1 MQRRLPHEI
10 LYDKGGVNMPIV
22 IPRSLPAHDILAK
35 ENIFV
40 MSHTRACEQ
49 DIRPIEIAIVNL
61 MPTKVDTETQ
71 LMRLLGNSPLQV
83 NVTLVSMESY
93 TSKHVSRDHLDKFY
107 KTFDEI
113 KHKHFDGMIVTGAP
127 VETLPF
133 EEVAYWDELVDIM
146 DYADRNITST
156 VFICWGAQAALYH
169 YYGINKIQLPSKL
182 FGIYRVRALDEHE
195 PLLRGMNDIMHI
207 PMSRHTTVDEAAVE
221 ACPHIKVL
229 ARGDECGLSIAKSV
243 DNKKFFFT
251 GHSEYDR
258 FTLKKEY
265 VRDLEKGLPIEAP
278 VHYFIDGD
286 IDRVN
291 MKWRSTATLLFNN
304 WLNYVYQV
312 TPYNLEEE

>member
-1 MQRRLPHEI
+1 
-10 LYDKGGVNMPIV
+10 MPIV
-22 IPRSLPAHDILAK
+22 IPKSLPAHDILAR

-40 MSHTRACEQ
+40 MSHARATRQ

-83 NVTLVSMESY
+83 NITLVKTGSY
-93 TSKHVSRDHLDKFY
+93 TGTHTPLEHLDKFY
-107 KTFDEI
+107 KTFDQI
-113 KHKHFDGMIVTGAP
+113 SSRHFDGMIITGAP

-133 EEVAYWDELVDIM
+133 EQVAYWEELTRIM
-146 DYADRNITST
+146 DYADKYITST

-169 YYGINKIQLPSKL
+169 YYGIGKVLLPEKL
-182 FGIYRVRALDEHE
+182 FGVYRVRSLDENE

-207 PMSRHTTVDEAAVE
+207 PMSRHTAVDEVAV
-221 ACPHIKVL
+221 AQCKDVKVL
-229 ARGDECGLSIAKSV
+229 AVGDQCGLSIAKSK

-258 FTLKKEY
+258 FTLRSEY
-265 VRDLEKGLPIEAP
+265 LRDLDKGLPIKPP

-286 IDRVN
+286 TNRVN

-312 TPYNLEEE
+312 TPYIIN

>member
-1 MQRRLPHEI
+1 
-10 LYDKGGVNMPIV
+10 MPIV
-22 IPRSLPAHDILAK
+22 IPKSLPAHDILAR

-40 MSHTRACEQ
+40 MSHARATRQ

-71 LMRLLGNSPLQV
+71 LMRLLSNSPLQV
-83 NVTLVSMESY
+83 NVTLVKTGSY
-93 TSKHVSRDHLDKFY
+93 TGTHTPLEHLDKFY
-107 KTFDEI
+107 KTFDQI
-113 KHKHFDGMIVTGAP
+113 SSRHFDGMIITGAP

-133 EEVAYWDELVDIM
+133 EQVAYWEELTRIM
-146 DYADRNITST
+146 DYADKYITST

-169 YYGINKIQLPSKL
+169 YYGIGKVQLPEKL
-182 FGIYRVRALDEHE
+182 FGVYRVRSLDENE

-207 PMSRHTTVDEAAVE
+207 PMSRHTAVDEVAV
-221 ACPHIKVL
+221 AQCKDIKVL
-229 ARGDECGLSIAKSV
+229 AVGDQCGLSIAKSK

-258 FTLKKEY
+258 FTLRSEY
-265 VRDLEKGLPIEAP
+265 FRDLDKGLPINPP

-286 IDRVN
+286 TTRVN

-312 TPYNLEEE
+312 TPYIIN

>member
-1 MQRRLPHEI
+1 
-10 LYDKGGVNMPIV
+10 MPIV
-22 IPRSLPAHDILAK
+22 IPKSLPAHDILAR

-40 MSHTRACEQ
+40 MSHARATRQ

-83 NVTLVSMESY
+83 NITLVKTGSY
-93 TSKHVSRDHLDKFY
+93 TGTHTPLEHLDKFY
-107 KTFDEI
+107 KTFDQI
-113 KHKHFDGMIVTGAP
+113 SSRHFDGMIITGAP

-133 EEVAYWDELVDIM
+133 EQVPYCEELTRIM
-146 DYADRNITST
+146 DYADKYITST

-169 YYGINKIQLPSKL
+169 YYGIGKVLLPEKL
-182 FGIYRVRALDEHE
+182 FGVYRVRSLDENE

-207 PMSRHTTVDEAAVE
+207 PMSRHTAVDETAV
-221 ACPHIKVL
+221 AQCKDVKVL
-229 ARGDECGLSIAKSV
+229 AVGDQCGLSIAKSK

-258 FTLKKEY
+258 FTLRSEY
-265 VRDLEKGLPIEAP
+265 LRDLDKGLPIKPP

-286 IDRVN
+286 TNRVN

-312 TPYNLEEE
+312 TPYIIN

>member
-1 MQRRLPHEI
+1 
-10 LYDKGGVNMPIV
+10 MPIV
-22 IPRSLPAHDILAK
+22 IPKSLPAHDILAR

-40 MSHTRACEQ
+40 MSHARATRQ

-71 LMRLLGNSPLQV
+71 LMRLLSNSPLQV
-83 NVTLVSMESY
+83 NVTLVKTGSY
-93 TSKHVSRDHLDKFY
+93 TGTHTPLEHLDKFY
-107 KTFDEI
+107 KTFDQI
-113 KHKHFDGMIVTGAP
+113 SSRHFDGMIITGAP

-133 EEVAYWDELVDIM
+133 EQVAYWEELTRIM
-146 DYADRNITST
+146 DYADKYITST

-169 YYGINKIQLPSKL
+169 YYGIGKVQLPEKL
-182 FGIYRVRALDEHE
+182 FGVYRVRSLDENE

-207 PMSRHTTVDEAAVE
+207 PMSRHTAVDEVAV
-221 ACPHIKVL
+221 AQCKDIKVL
-229 ARGDECGLSIAKSV
+229 AVGDRCGLSIAKSK

-258 FTLKKEY
+258 FTLRSEY
-265 VRDLEKGLPIEAP
+265 FRDLDKGLPINPP

-286 IDRVN
+286 TNRVN

-312 TPYNLEEE
+312 TPYIIN

>member
-1 MQRRLPHEI
+1 
-10 LYDKGGVNMPIV
+10 MPIV
-22 IPRSLPAHDILAK
+22 IPKSLPAHDILAR

-40 MSHTRACEQ
+40 MSHARATRQ

-83 NVTLVSMESY
+83 NVTLVKTGSY
-93 TSKHVSRDHLDKFY
+93 TGTHTPLEHLDKFY
-107 KTFDEI
+107 KTFDQI
-113 KHKHFDGMIVTGAP
+113 SSRHFDGMIITGAP

-133 EEVAYWDELVDIM
+133 EQVAYWEELTRIM
-146 DYADRNITST
+146 DYADKYITST

-169 YYGINKIQLPSKL
+169 YYGIDKVQLPEKL
-182 FGIYRVRALDEHE
+182 FGVYRVRSLDENE

-207 PMSRHTTVDEAAVE
+207 PMSRHTAVDEAAV
-221 ACPHIKVL
+221 AQCKDIKVL
-229 ARGDECGLSIAKSV
+229 AAGDQCGLSIAKSK

-258 FTLKKEY
+258 FTLRSEY
-265 VRDLEKGLPIEAP
+265 LRDLEKGLPIKPP
-278 VHYFIDGD
+278 VHYFIEGD
-286 IDRVN
+286 INRVN
-291 MKWRSTATLLFNN
+291 MKWRSTATLLFSN

-312 TPYNLEEE
+312 TPYVL

>member
-1 MQRRLPHEI
+1 
-10 LYDKGGVNMPIV
+10 MPIV
-22 IPRSLPAHDILAK
+22 IPKSLPAHDILAR

-40 MSHTRACEQ
+40 MSHARATRQ

-71 LMRLLGNSPLQV
+71 LMRLLSNSPLQV
-83 NVTLVSMESY
+83 NVTLVKTGSY
-93 TSKHVSRDHLDKFY
+93 TGTHTPLEHLDKFY
-107 KTFDEI
+107 KTFDQI
-113 KHKHFDGMIVTGAP
+113 SSRHFDGMIRTGAP

-133 EEVAYWDELVDIM
+133 EQVAYWEELTRIM
-146 DYADRNITST
+146 DYADKYITST

-169 YYGINKIQLPSKL
+169 YYGIGKVQLPEKL
-182 FGIYRVRALDEHE
+182 FGVYRVRSLDENE

-207 PMSRHTTVDEAAVE
+207 PMSRHTAVDEVAV
-221 ACPHIKVL
+221 AQCKDIKVL
-229 ARGDECGLSIAKSV
+229 AVGDRCGLSIAKSK

-258 FTLKKEY
+258 FTLRSEY
-265 VRDLEKGLPIEAP
+265 FRDLDKGLPINPP

-286 IDRVN
+286 TNRVN

-312 TPYNLEEE
+312 TPYIIN

>member
-1 MQRRLPHEI
+1 
-10 LYDKGGVNMPIV
+10 MPIV
-22 IPRSLPAHDILAK
+22 IPKSLPAHDILAR

-40 MSHTRACEQ
+40 MSHARATRQ

-83 NVTLVSMESY
+83 NITLVKTGSY
-93 TSKHVSRDHLDKFY
+93 TGTHTPLEHLDKFY
-107 KTFDEI
+107 KTFDQI
-113 KHKHFDGMIVTGAP
+113 SSRHFDGMIITGAP
-127 VETLPF
+127 METLPF
-133 EEVAYWDELVDIM
+133 EQVSYWEELTRIM
-146 DYADRNITST
+146 DYADKYITST

-169 YYGINKIQLPSKL
+169 YYGIGKVLLPEKL
-182 FGIYRVRALDEHE
+182 FGVYRVRSLDENE

-207 PMSRHTTVDEAAVE
+207 PMSRHTAVDEVAV
-221 ACPHIKVL
+221 AQCKDIKVL
-229 ARGDECGLSIAKSV
+229 AVGDQCGLSIAKSK

-258 FTLKKEY
+258 FTLRSEY
-265 VRDLEKGLPIEAP
+265 LRDLDKGLPIKPP

-286 IDRVN
+286 TNRVN

-312 TPYNLEEE
+312 TPYIIN

>member
-1 MQRRLPHEI
+1 
-10 LYDKGGVNMPIV
+10 MPIV
-22 IPRSLPAHDILAK
+22 IPKSLPAHDILAR

-40 MSHTRACEQ
+40 MSHARATRQ

-83 NVTLVSMESY
+83 NITLVKTGSY
-93 TSKHVSRDHLDKFY
+93 TGTHTPLEHLDKFY
-107 KTFDEI
+107 KTFDQI
-113 KHKHFDGMIVTGAP
+113 SSRHFDGMIITGAP

-133 EEVAYWDELVDIM
+133 EQVAYWEELTRIM
-146 DYADRNITST
+146 DYADKYITST

-169 YYGINKIQLPSKL
+169 YYGIGKVLLPEKL
-182 FGIYRVRALDEHE
+182 FGVYRVRSLDENE

-207 PMSRHTTVDEAAVE
+207 PMSRHTAVDEVAV
-221 ACPHIKVL
+221 AQCKDIKVL
-229 ARGDECGLSIAKSV
+229 AVGDQCGLSIAKSK

-258 FTLKKEY
+258 FTLRSEY
-265 VRDLEKGLPIEAP
+265 LRDLDKGLPIKPP

-286 IDRVN
+286 TNCVN

-312 TPYNLEEE
+312 TPYIIN

>member
-1 MQRRLPHEI
+1 
-10 LYDKGGVNMPIV
+10 
-22 IPRSLPAHDILAK
+22 
-35 ENIFV
+35 
-40 MSHTRACEQ
+40 MSHARATRQ

-83 NVTLVSMESY
+83 NITLVKTGSY
-93 TSKHVSRDHLDKFY
+93 TGTHTPLEHLDKFY
-107 KTFDEI
+107 KTFDHI
-113 KHKHFDGMIVTGAP
+113 SSRHFDGMIITGAP

-133 EEVAYWDELVDIM
+133 EQVAYWEELTRIM
-146 DYADRNITST
+146 DYADKYITST

-169 YYGINKIQLPSKL
+169 YYGIGKVLLPEKL
-182 FGIYRVRALDEHE
+182 FGVYRVRSLDENE

-207 PMSRHTTVDEAAVE
+207 PMSRHTAVDEVAV
-221 ACPHIKVL
+221 AQCKDIKVL
-229 ARGDECGLSIAKSV
+229 AVGDQCGLSIAKSK

-258 FTLKKEY
+258 FTLRSEY
-265 VRDLEKGLPIEAP
+265 LRDLDKGLPIKPP

-286 IDRVN
+286 TNRVN

-312 TPYNLEEE
+312 TPYIIN

>member
-1 MQRRLPHEI
+1 
-10 LYDKGGVNMPIV
+10 MPIV
-22 IPRSLPAHDILAK
+22 IPKSLPAHDILAR

-40 MSHTRACEQ
+40 MSHARATRQ

-83 NVTLVSMESY
+83 NITLVKTGSY
-93 TSKHVSRDHLDKFY
+93 TGTHTPLEHLDKFY
-107 KTFDEI
+107 KTFDQI
-113 KHKHFDGMIVTGAP
+113 SSRHFDGMIITGAP

-133 EEVAYWDELVDIM
+133 EQVAYWEELTRIM
-146 DYADRNITST
+146 DYADKYITST

-169 YYGINKIQLPSKL
+169 YYGIGKVLLPEKL
-182 FGIYRVRALDEHE
+182 FGVYRVRSLDENE

-207 PMSRHTTVDEAAVE
+207 PMSRHTAVDEVAV
-221 ACPHIKVL
+221 AQCKDIKVL
-229 ARGDECGLSIAKSV
+229 AVGDQCGLSIAKSK

-258 FTLKKEY
+258 FTLRSEY
-265 VRDLEKGLPIEAP
+265 LRDLDKGLPIKPP

-286 IDRVN
+286 TNRVN

-304 WLNYVYQV
+304 CLNNVYQV
-312 TPYNLEEE
+312 TPYIIN

>member
-1 MQRRLPHEI
+1 MLA
-10 LYDKGGVNMPIV
+10 V
-22 IPRSLPAHDILAK
+22 RSKCVAGHDILAR

-40 MSHTRACEQ
+40 MSHARATRQ

-83 NVTLVSMESY
+83 NITLVKTGSY
-93 TSKHVSRDHLDKFY
+93 TGTHTPLEHLDKFY
-107 KTFDEI
+107 KTFDQI
-113 KHKHFDGMIVTGAP
+113 SSRHFDGMIITGAP

-133 EEVAYWDELVDIM
+133 EQVAYWEELTRIM
-146 DYADRNITST
+146 DYADKYITST

-169 YYGINKIQLPSKL
+169 YYGIGKVLLPEKL
-182 FGIYRVRALDEHE
+182 FGVYRVRSLDENE

-207 PMSRHTTVDEAAVE
+207 PMSRHTAVDEVAV
-221 ACPHIKVL
+221 AQCKDIKVL
-229 ARGDECGLSIAKSV
+229 AVGDQCGLSIAKSK

-258 FTLKKEY
+258 FTLRSEY
-265 VRDLEKGLPIEAP
+265 LRDLDKGLPIKPP

-286 IDRVN
+286 TNRVN

-312 TPYNLEEE
+312 TPYIIN

>member
-1 MQRRLPHEI
+1 
-10 LYDKGGVNMPIV
+10 MPIV
-22 IPRSLPAHDILAK
+22 IPKSLPAHDILAR

-40 MSHTRACEQ
+40 MSHARATRQ

-71 LMRLLGNSPLQV
+71 LMRLLSNSPLQV
-83 NVTLVSMESY
+83 NVTLVKTGSY
-93 TSKHVSRDHLDKFY
+93 TGTHTPLEHLDKFY
-107 KTFDEI
+107 KTFDQI
-113 KHKHFDGMIVTGAP
+113 SSRHFDGMIITGAP

-133 EEVAYWDELVDIM
+133 EQVAYWEELTRIM
-146 DYADRNITST
+146 DYADKYITST

-169 YYGINKIQLPSKL
+169 YYGIGKVQLPEKL
-182 FGIYRVRALDEHE
+182 FGVYRVRSLDENE

-207 PMSRHTTVDEAAVE
+207 PMSRHTAVDEVAV
-221 ACPHIKVL
+221 AQCKDIKVL
-229 ARGDECGLSIAKSV
+229 AVGDRCGLSIAKSK

-258 FTLKKEY
+258 FTLRSEY
-265 VRDLEKGLPIEAP
+265 FRDLDKGLPINPP

-286 IDRVN
+286 TNRVN

-312 TPYNLEEE
+312 TPYVIN

>member
-1 MQRRLPHEI
+1 
-10 LYDKGGVNMPIV
+10 MPIV
-22 IPRSLPAHDILAK
+22 IPKSLPAHDILAR

-40 MSHTRACEQ
+40 MSHARATRQ

-83 NVTLVSMESY
+83 NITLVKTGSY
-93 TSKHVSRDHLDKFY
+93 TGTHTPLEHLDKFY
-107 KTFDEI
+107 KTFDQI
-113 KHKHFDGMIVTGAP
+113 SSRHFDGMIITGAP

-133 EEVAYWDELVDIM
+133 EQVAYWEELTRIM
-146 DYADRNITST
+146 DYADKYITST

-169 YYGINKIQLPSKL
+169 YYGIGKVQLPEKL
-182 FGIYRVRALDEHE
+182 FGVYRVRSLDENE

-207 PMSRHTTVDEAAVE
+207 PMSRHTAVDEVAV
-221 ACPHIKVL
+221 AQCKDIKVL
-229 ARGDECGLSIAKSV
+229 AVGDRCGLSIAKSK

-258 FTLKKEY
+258 FTLRSEY
-265 VRDLEKGLPIEAP
+265 FRDLDKGLPINPP

-286 IDRVN
+286 TTRVN

-312 TPYNLEEE
+312 TPYIIN

>member
-1 MQRRLPHEI
+1 
-10 LYDKGGVNMPIV
+10 MPIV
-22 IPRSLPAHDILAK
+22 IPKSLPAHDILAR

-40 MSHTRACEQ
+40 MSHARATRQ

-71 LMRLLGNSPLQV
+71 LMRLLSNSPLQV
-83 NVTLVSMESY
+83 NVTLVKTGSY
-93 TSKHVSRDHLDKFY
+93 TGTHTPLEHLDKFY
-107 KTFDEI
+107 KTFDQI
-113 KHKHFDGMIVTGAP
+113 SSRHFDGMIITGAP

-133 EEVAYWDELVDIM
+133 EQVAYWEELTRIM
-146 DYADRNITST
+146 DYADKYITST

-169 YYGINKIQLPSKL
+169 YYGIGKVQLPEKL
-182 FGIYRVRALDEHE
+182 FGVYRVRALDENE

-207 PMSRHTTVDEAAVE
+207 PMSRHTAVDEVAV
-221 ACPHIKVL
+221 AQCKDIKVL
-229 ARGDECGLSIAKSV
+229 AVGDQCGLSIAKSK

-258 FTLKKEY
+258 FTLRSEY
-265 VRDLEKGLPIEAP
+265 FRDLDKGLPINPP

-286 IDRVN
+286 TNRVN

-312 TPYNLEEE
+312 TPYIIN

>member
-1 MQRRLPHEI
+1 
-10 LYDKGGVNMPIV
+10 MPIV
-22 IPRSLPAHDILAK
+22 IPKSLPAHDILAR

-40 MSHTRACEQ
+40 MSHARATRQ

-83 NVTLVSMESY
+83 NITLVKTGSY
-93 TSKHVSRDHLDKFY
+93 TGTHTPLEHLDKFY
-107 KTFDEI
+107 KTFDQI
-113 KHKHFDGMIVTGAP
+113 SSRHFDGMIITGAP

-133 EEVAYWDELVDIM
+133 EQVAYWEELTRIM
-146 DYADRNITST
+146 DYADKYITST

-169 YYGINKIQLPSKL
+169 YYGIGKVLLPEKL
-182 FGIYRVRALDEHE
+182 FGVYRVRSLDENE
-195 PLLRGMNDIMHI
+195 PLLCGMNDIMHI
-207 PMSRHTTVDEAAVE
+207 PMSRHTAVDEVAV
-221 ACPHIKVL
+221 AQCKDIKVL
-229 ARGDECGLSIAKSV
+229 AVGDQCGLSIAKSK

-258 FTLKKEY
+258 FTLRSEY
-265 VRDLEKGLPIEAP
+265 LRDLDKGLPIKPP

-286 IDRVN
+286 TNRVN

-312 TPYNLEEE
+312 TPYIIN

>member
-1 MQRRLPHEI
+1 
-10 LYDKGGVNMPIV
+10 MPIV
-22 IPRSLPAHDILAK
+22 IPKSLPAHDILAR

-40 MSHTRACEQ
+40 MSHARATRQ

-71 LMRLLGNSPLQV
+71 LMRLLSNSPLQV
-83 NVTLVSMESY
+83 NVTLVKTGSY
-93 TSKHVSRDHLDKFY
+93 TGTHTPLEHLDKFY
-107 KTFDEI
+107 KTFDQI
-113 KHKHFDGMIVTGAP
+113 SSRHFDGMIITGAP

-133 EEVAYWDELVDIM
+133 EQVAYWEELTRIM
-146 DYADRNITST
+146 DYADKYITST

-169 YYGINKIQLPSKL
+169 YYGIGKVLLPEKL
-182 FGIYRVRALDEHE
+182 FGVYRVRSLDENE

-207 PMSRHTTVDEAAVE
+207 PMSRHTAVDETAV
-221 ACPHIKVL
+221 AQCKDVKVL
-229 ARGDECGLSIAKSV
+229 AVGDQCGLSIAKSK

-258 FTLKKEY
+258 FTLRSEY
-265 VRDLEKGLPIEAP
+265 LRDLDKGLPIKPP

-286 IDRVN
+286 TNRVN

-312 TPYNLEEE
+312 TPYIIN

>member
-1 MQRRLPHEI
+1 
-10 LYDKGGVNMPIV
+10 MPIV
-22 IPRSLPAHDILAK
+22 IPKSLPAHDILAR

-40 MSHTRACEQ
+40 MSHARATRQ

-83 NVTLVSMESY
+83 NITLVKTGSY
-93 TSKHVSRDHLDKFY
+93 TGTHTPLEHLDKFY
-107 KTFDEI
+107 KTFDQI
-113 KHKHFDGMIVTGAP
+113 SSRHFDGMIITGAP

-133 EEVAYWDELVDIM
+133 EQVAYWEELTRIM
-146 DYADRNITST
+146 DYADKYITST

-169 YYGINKIQLPSKL
+169 YYGIGKVLLPEKL
-182 FGIYRVRALDEHE
+182 FGVYRVRSLDENE

-207 PMSRHTTVDEAAVE
+207 PMSRHTAVDEVAV
-221 ACPHIKVL
+221 AQCKDIKVL
-229 ARGDECGLSIAKSV
+229 AVGDQCGLSIAKSK

-258 FTLKKEY
+258 FTLRSEDL
-265 VRDLEKGLPIEAP
+265 RDLGKGLPIKPP

-286 IDRVN
+286 TNRVN

-312 TPYNLEEE
+312 TPYIIN

>member
-1 MQRRLPHEI
+1 
-10 LYDKGGVNMPIV
+10 MPIV
-22 IPRSLPAHDILAK
+22 IPKSLPAHDILAR

-40 MSHTRACEQ
+40 MSHARATRQ

-83 NVTLVSMESY
+83 NITLVKTGSY
-93 TSKHVSRDHLDKFY
+93 TGTHTPLEHLDKFY
-107 KTFDEI
+107 KTFDQI
-113 KHKHFDGMIVTGAP
+113 SSRHFDGMIITGAP

-133 EEVAYWDELVDIM
+133 EQVAYWEDLTRIM
-146 DYADRNITST
+146 DYADKYITST

-169 YYGINKIQLPSKL
+169 YYGIGKVLLPEKL
-182 FGIYRVRALDEHE
+182 FGVYRVRSLDENE

-207 PMSRHTTVDEAAVE
+207 PMSRHTAVDEVAV
-221 ACPHIKVL
+221 AQCKDIKVL
-229 ARGDECGLSIAKSV
+229 AVGDQCGLSIAKSK

-258 FTLKKEY
+258 FTLRSEY
-265 VRDLEKGLPIEAP
+265 LRDLDKGLPIKPP

-286 IDRVN
+286 TNRVN

-312 TPYNLEEE
+312 TPYIIN

>member
-1 MQRRLPHEI
+1 
-10 LYDKGGVNMPIV
+10 MPIV
-22 IPRSLPAHDILAK
+22 IPKSLPAHDILAR

-40 MSHTRACEQ
+40 MSHARATRQ

-83 NVTLVSMESY
+83 NITLVKTGSY
-93 TSKHVSRDHLDKFY
+93 TGTHTPLEHLDKFY
-107 KTFDEI
+107 KTFDQI
-113 KHKHFDGMIVTGAP
+113 SSRHFDGTIITGAP

-133 EEVAYWDELVDIM
+133 EQVAYWEELTRIM
-146 DYADRNITST
+146 DYADKYITST

-169 YYGINKIQLPSKL
+169 YYGIGKVLLPEKL
-182 FGIYRVRALDEHE
+182 FGVYRVRSLDENE

-207 PMSRHTTVDEAAVE
+207 PMSRHTAVDETAV
-221 ACPHIKVL
+221 AQCKDIKVL
-229 ARGDECGLSIAKSV
+229 AVGDQCGLSIAKSK

-258 FTLKKEY
+258 FTLRSEY
-265 VRDLEKGLPIEAP
+265 LRDLDKGLPIKPP

-286 IDRVN
+286 TNRVN
-291 MKWRSTATLLFNN
+291 MKSRSTATLLFNN

-312 TPYNLEEE
+312 TPYIIN

>member
-1 MQRRLPHEI
+1 
-10 LYDKGGVNMPIV
+10 MPIV
-22 IPRSLPAHDILAK
+22 IPRSLPAHDILAR

-40 MSHTRACEQ
+40 MSHARATRQ

-83 NVTLVSMESY
+83 NVTLVKTGSY
-93 TSKHVSRDHLDKFY
+93 TGTHTPLEHLDKFY
-107 KTFDEI
+107 KTFDQI
-113 KHKHFDGMIVTGAP
+113 SSRHFDGMIITGAP

-133 EEVAYWDELVDIM
+133 EQVAYWEELTRIM
-146 DYADRNITST
+146 DYADKYITST

-169 YYGINKIQLPSKL
+169 YYGIDKVQLPEKL
-182 FGIYRVRALDEHE
+182 FGVYRVRSLDENE

-207 PMSRHTTVDEAAVE
+207 PMSRHTAVDEAAV
-221 ACPHIKVL
+221 AQCKDIKVL
-229 ARGDECGLSIAKSV
+229 AAGDQCGLSIAKSK

-258 FTLKKEY
+258 FTLRSEY
-265 VRDLEKGLPIEAP
+265 LRDLEKGLPIKPP
-278 VHYFIDGD
+278 VHYFIEGD
-286 IDRVN
+286 INRVN
-291 MKWRSTATLLFNN
+291 MKWRSTATLLFSN

-312 TPYNLEEE
+312 TPYIL

>member
-1 MQRRLPHEI
+1 
-10 LYDKGGVNMPIV
+10 MPIV
-22 IPRSLPAHDILAK
+22 IPKSLPAHDILAR

-40 MSHTRACEQ
+40 MSHARATRQ

-83 NVTLVSMESY
+83 NITLVKTGSY
-93 TSKHVSRDHLDKFY
+93 TGTHTPLEHLDKFY
-107 KTFDEI
+107 KTFDQI
-113 KHKHFDGMIVTGAP
+113 SSRHFDGMIITGAP

-133 EEVAYWDELVDIM
+133 EQVAYWEELTRIM
-146 DYADRNITST
+146 DYADKYITST

-169 YYGINKIQLPSKL
+169 YYGIGKVLLPEKL
-182 FGIYRVRALDEHE
+182 FGVYRVRSLDENE

-207 PMSRHTTVDEAAVE
+207 PMSRHTAVDETAV
-221 ACPHIKVL
+221 AQCKDIKVL
-229 ARGDECGLSIAKSV
+229 AVGDQCGLSIDKSK

-258 FTLKKEY
+258 FTLRSEY
-265 VRDLEKGLPIEAP
+265 LRDLDKGLPIKPP

-286 IDRVN
+286 TNRVN

-312 TPYNLEEE
+312 TPYIIN